1 MISKKRLS
9 KRIDAVQVD
18 IRDLRRGYTTL
29 LDERSSISRE
39 MRHAFDRE
47 LAQYKSAMQ
56 GAQTDR
62 IKFEVLEEWIREVFA
77 LNNLK
82 FSDKDFVDAV
92 KKDIVEQEI
101 REQIALELEK
111 EATSAMIS
119 NEYNFNDTAVRAK
132 TYRHAAEI
140 VRGKNEKA

>member
-1 MISKKRLS
+1 MINKKRLS

-56 GAQTDR
+56 DTQTDR

-77 LNNLK
+77 LNKLK

-111 EATSAMIS
+111 EATAAMIS

-140 VRGKNEKA
+140 VRGKNEV